1 MTFQSRYRMT
11 FQPYNCDYPNRKES
25 PAKSL
30 KRYLCDL
37 YLKPKM
43 EVYLRQSLIRP
54 IRVQDLMHE
63 RRKYILPDK
72 KFRSSAKT
80 KVAELKEKRK
90 KLDQKLKKAKGSVSF
105 PHES

>member
-1 MTFQSRYRMT
+1 
-11 FQPYNCDYPNRKES
+11 
-25 PAKSL
+25 
-30 KRYLCDL
+30 
-37 YLKPKM
+37 M

-105 PHES
+105 LHESLIMSH

>member
-1 MTFQSRYRMT
+1 
-11 FQPYNCDYPNRKES
+11 
-25 PAKSL
+25 
-30 KRYLCDL
+30 
-37 YLKPKM
+37 M

-90 KLDQKLKKAKGSVSF
+90 KLDQKLKKAKGSVSLPIEWF
-105 PHES
+105 FMVLIPKF

>member
-1 MTFQSRYRMT
+1 
-11 FQPYNCDYPNRKES
+11 
-25 PAKSL
+25 
-30 KRYLCDL
+30 
-37 YLKPKM
+37 M

-54 IRVQDLMHE
+54 IRVQDLMYE

-90 KLDQKLKKAKGSVSF
+90 KLDQKLKKAKGFVSF
-105 PHES
+105 PMNHYL